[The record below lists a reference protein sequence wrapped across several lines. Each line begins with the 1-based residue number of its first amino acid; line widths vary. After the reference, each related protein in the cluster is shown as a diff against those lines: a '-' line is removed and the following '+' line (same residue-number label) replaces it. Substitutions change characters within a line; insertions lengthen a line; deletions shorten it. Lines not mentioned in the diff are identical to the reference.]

1 MSKVVFCNVPAHGH
15 VNPTLAIV
23 KELVNRGEEVIY
35 YTSEEFKEKIERTG
49 ASFRSYAAPLTAD
62 TAEMTKNGFDMAY
75 MLMAYNEQ
83 IVEPL
88 MAEIKEIAPDYIM
101 HDALCV
107 WANICSQKLNI
118 PAISSIPFLIVNTK
132 SVIMSPLRLLFPTV
146 GMMLSG
152 FGSLMKYFYH
162 CRKIQKK
169 YGINVYT
176 LLFEAG
182 NYQELNI
189 SYTSD
194 KIQPTHAMLNDSFK
208 FVGITLPP
216 ASKNAVFPYERDET
230 KKMIYISMGTVMSV
244 RMEEFYE
251 MCFDA
256 FRSENVQ
263 VVLSAGK
270 QTNLD
275 DLKNIPD
282 NFIVKNF
289 VPQLDILQHTDV
301 FISHGG
307 MNSIKESFYYGVPII
322 TIPQSFEQSINA
334 NRIEELKA
342 GIYLSPKKLTAEKL
356 RKTTYRILAEPKQFE
371 NVKNLKNSLIES
383 GGYKRAVD
391 EIFAFKQKKQI

>member
-1 MSKVVFCNVPAHGH
+1 M
-15 VNPTLAIV
+15 
-23 KELVNRGEEVIY
+23 
-35 YTSEEFKEKIERTG
+35 
-49 ASFRSYAAPLTAD
+49 
-62 TAEMTKNGFDMAY
+62 
-75 MLMAYNEQ
+75 
-83 IVEPL
+83 
-88 MAEIKEIAPDYIM
+88 
-101 HDALCV
+101 
-107 WANICSQKLNI
+107 
-118 PAISSIPFLIVNTK
+118 
-132 SVIMSPLRLLFPTV
+132 
-146 GMMLSG
+146 
-152 FGSLMKYFYH
+152 
-162 CRKIQKK
+162 
-169 YGINVYT
+169 
-176 LLFEAG
+176 FEAG

-194 KIQPTHAMLNDSFK
+194 KIQPTHAMLNESFK

-216 ASKNAVFPYERDET
+216 ASKDAVFPYERDES
-230 KKMIYISMGTVMSV
+230 KKLIYISMGTVMSV

-251 MCFDA
+251 MCFEA

-391 EIFAFKQKKQI
+391 EIFAFKQKKNI